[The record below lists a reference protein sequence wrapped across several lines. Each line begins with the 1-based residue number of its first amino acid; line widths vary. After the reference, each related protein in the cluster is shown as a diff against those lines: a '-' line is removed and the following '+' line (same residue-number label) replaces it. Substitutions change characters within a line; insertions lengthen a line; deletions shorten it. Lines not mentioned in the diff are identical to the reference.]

1 MVFNYLIYFEANGIL
16 FVLVLHE
23 HVVEDGG
30 GIFFDLIGYPNLDLH
45 LLLFQLQK
53 LRFRLQF
60 FC

>member
-30 GIFFDLIGYPNLDLH
+30 GIFFDLIG
-45 LLLFQLQK
+45 
-53 LRFRLQF
+53 
-60 FC
+60 